1 MTYGEWVNEEL
12 GWHQTEH
19 ILSSLNCGR
28 EYHVYVV
35 LFNALGASPASQVL
49 TTRTLGNRPTAPT
62 SSYDFILANTVI
74 VPLAKIMSILSLC
87 RPALGVLQQAG
98 QAHQIQPPQVQVEE

>member
-35 LFNALGASPASQVL
+35 LFNALGASPASQVYL
-49 TTRTLGNRPTAPT
+49 A
-62 SSYDFILANTVI
+62 ILCTFDLSRESEKNYEFFARKPI
-74 VPLAKIMSILSLC
+74 LRLKIMEFWQLS
-87 RPALGVLQQAG
+87 
-98 QAHQIQPPQVQVEE
+98 